1 MGDDIDMNIHGL
13 MKMTLLDFPGKVA
26 CTVFL
31 GGCDMRCPFCHN
43 GELLDPN
50 APAIMDETELHRF
63 LQTRKGLLDGVVFTG
78 GEPLLRK
85 ELPTLLSSIRELG
98 FQIKLDTNG
107 NHPDQLKKVV
117 EAGLVDYVAMDIKNC
132 PDKYGVTIGIPGF
145 DISKILKSVEFLLSG
160 KVDYEFR
167 TTVVSPLHDEECMQK
182 IGEWIKGAKRYYLQ
196 GFVDRETVPCRD
208 LQPCSEAQM
217 KAFLEIVRPYVK
229 EADLRG
235 L

>member
-1 MGDDIDMNIHGL
+1 MNIHGL
-13 MKMTLLDFPGKVA
+13 IKMTLLDYPGIVA

-50 APAIMDETELHRF
+50 APPKMDEVELLRF

-85 ELPTLLSSIRELG
+85 ELPTLLSSIREMG
-98 FQIKLDTNG
+98 FRIKLDTNG
-107 NHPDQLKKVV
+107 NHPDRLKEVV

-145 DISKILKSVEFLLSG
+145 DISKIIKSVEFLLSG

-167 TTVVSPLHDEECMQK
+167 TTVVSPFHDEGSMQK

-208 LQPCSEAQM
+208 LKPCSEEQM
-217 KAFLEIVRPYVK
+217 KAFLEIVRPFVK
-229 EADLRG
+229 EAELRG